1 MEIPILTLLILVP
14 LIGAA
19 ATFFLRGD
27 SVKLAGTLTTAIVV
41 ALSFKALLMYDSA
54 NPNIQLIEHHEWI
67 PSVGITYTLGVDG
80 ISIAMILLTA
90 VVSLAAI
97 LYAYGTQKRINHLFS
112 MLLLTEAGLIGVFT
126 AMDFFLFYV
135 FWEIVLIP
143 LYFVINIWG
152 EKHRK
157 YASIKFLIY
166 THVGSVIMLLGIFA
180 IYFLGGMDNF
190 MMLEMLNDGTG
201 KIINAELLGIDTAL
215 IPYIFLAIFFGMAV
229 KMALVP
235 FHTWCP
241 DAYLNAPTAGT
252 IMLAALLSKMG
263 AYGMIR
269 ICVMM
274 FPGTTV
280 DYSFILLIF
289 AVVTMIYGAM
299 LALAQVDFKK
309 LLAYSSISHVGYIM
323 LGIAAVNAIGMQGA
337 VFQMFNHG
345 LVIGLLFIGI
355 AVIKQNAGTRIIDEL
370 GGIVKKMPLLVSFIM
385 VGIFAT
391 IGLPGLCTFVSEV
404 LVYMGVFKTYF
415 PFETLELTKEA
426 VVVLLSA
433 LTILIT
439 IGYALFAAQ
448 RALFGPYNEGLEDT
462 MEVREVDK
470 NYILIPLIVLSSL
483 IIIVGLMPHLV
494 LDIFNSTAEQIGA
507 LLIRP

>member
-1 MEIPILTLLILVP
+1 
-14 LIGAA
+14 
-19 ATFFLRGD
+19 
-27 SVKLAGTLTTAIVV
+27 
-41 ALSFKALLMYDSA
+41 
-54 NPNIQLIEHHEWI
+54 
-67 PSVGITYTLGVDG
+67 
-80 ISIAMILLTA
+80 
-90 VVSLAAI
+90 
-97 LYAYGTQKRINHLFS
+97 
-112 MLLLTEAGLIGVFT
+112 
-126 AMDFFLFYV
+126 
-135 FWEIVLIP
+135 
-143 LYFVINIWG
+143 
-152 EKHRK
+152 
-157 YASIKFLIY
+157 
-166 THVGSVIMLLGIFA
+166 
-180 IYFLGGMDNF
+180 
-190 MMLEMLNDGTG
+190 
-201 KIINAELLGIDTAL
+201 
-215 IPYIFLAIFFGMAV
+215 
-229 KMALVP
+229 
-235 FHTWCP
+235 
-241 DAYLNAPTAGT
+241 
-252 IMLAALLSKMG
+252 MLAALLSKMG

-355 AVIKQNAGTRIIDEL
+355 AVIKKNAGTRMIDEL

-448 RALFGPYNEGLEDT
+448 RYALFAAQRALFGPYNEGLEDT

>member
-1 MEIPILTLLILVP
+1 MDIPILTLLILVP

-19 ATFFLRGD
+19 LTFFLRGN
-27 SVKLAGTLTTAIVV
+27 SVKAAGALITAVTLV
-41 ALSFKALLMYDSA
+41 LSFITLSMYDSG
-54 NPNIQLIEHHEWI
+54 NPNIQLIEYHQWI
-67 PSVGITYTLGVDG
+67 PSMGITYTLGADG
-80 ISIAMILLTA
+80 LSVTMILLTA
-90 VVSLAAI
+90 LVSLAAI
-97 LYAYGTQKRINHLFS
+97 LYAYGTNKRINHLFS
-112 MLLLTEAGLIGVFT
+112 LLLLTEAGLMGVFT

-152 EKHRK
+152 EKYRK

-166 THVGSVIMLLGIFA
+166 THVGSVIMILGLFA

-190 MMLEMLNDGTG
+190 MMIEMLDDGTG
-201 KIINAELLGIDTAL
+201 KIINAETLGIPVNL
-215 IPYIFLAIFFGMAV
+215 IPFIFLAIFFGMAV

-241 DAYLNAPTAGT
+241 DAYVNAPTAGT

-274 FPGTTV
+274 FPATTV
-280 DYSFILLIF
+280 DYSFILLVF
-289 AVVTMIYGAM
+289 AAVTMVYGAV

-323 LGIAAVNAIGMQGA
+323 LGIAAVNAIGLQGA

-345 LVIGLLFIGI
+345 LVVGLLFIGI
-355 AVIKQNAGTRIIDEL
+355 AVVKQNAGTRIIGEL
-370 GGIVKKMPLLVSFIM
+370 GGIVKKMPVLVSFIM

-404 LVYMGVFKTYF
+404 LVFLGAFKAYFVFGLNIKTII
-415 PFETLELTKEA
+415 
-426 VVVLLSA
+426 VLLSTV
-433 LTILIT
+433 TILIT

-448 RALFGPYNEGLEDT
+448 RAFFGPYNEGLEAVQRVH
-462 MEVREVDK
+462 EIDK
-470 NYILIPLIVLSSL
+470 NYILIPLVILASL
-483 IIIVGLMPHLV
+483 IIITGLMPYLV
-494 LDIFNSTAEQIGA
+494 LDILNKTVENIGT
-507 LLIRP
+507 LLVR

>member
-19 ATFFLRGD
+19 LTFFLRGN
-27 SVKLAGTLTTAIVV
+27 SVKAAGTLIMAVTLV
-41 ALSFKALLMYDSA
+41 LSFITLSMYDSG
-54 NPNIQLIEHHEWI
+54 NPNIQLIEYHQWI
-67 PSVGITYTLGVDG
+67 PSMGITYTLGADG
-80 ISIAMILLTA
+80 LSVTMILLTA
-90 VVSLAAI
+90 LVSLAAI
-97 LYAYGTQKRINHLFS
+97 LYAYGVNKRINHLFS
-112 MLLLTEAGLIGVFT
+112 LLLLTEAGLMGVFT

-152 EKHRK
+152 EKYRK

-166 THVGSVIMLLGIFA
+166 THVGSVIMILGLFA
-180 IYFLGGMDNF
+180 IYFLGGMNNF
-190 MMLEMLNDGTG
+190 MMIEMLDDGTG
-201 KIINAELLGIDTAL
+201 KIINAETLGIPVNL
-215 IPYIFLAIFFGMAV
+215 IPFIFLAIFFGMAV

-241 DAYLNAPTAGT
+241 DAYVNAPTAGT

-280 DYSFILLIF
+280 DYSFILLVF
-289 AVVTMIYGAM
+289 AAVTMVYGAV

-323 LGIAAVNAIGMQGA
+323 LGIAAVNAIGLQGA

-345 LVIGLLFIGI
+345 LVVGLLFIGI
-355 AVIKQNAGTRIIDEL
+355 AVVKQNAGTRIIGEL
-370 GGIVKKMPLLVSFIM
+370 GGIVKKMPVLVSFIM

-404 LVYMGVFKTYF
+404 LVFLGAFKEYFVFGLNIKTII
-415 PFETLELTKEA
+415 
-426 VVVLLSA
+426 VLLSTV
-433 LTILIT
+433 TILIT

-448 RALFGPYNEGLEDT
+448 RAFFGPYNEGLEAVQKVH
-462 MEVREVDK
+462 EIDK
-470 NYILIPLIVLSSL
+470 NYILIPIIILASL
-483 IIIVGLMPHLV
+483 IIITGLMPYLV
-494 LDIFNSTAEQIGA
+494 LDILNSTVENIGT
-507 LLIRP
+507 LLVR

>member
-19 ATFFLRGD
+19 LTFFLRGN
-27 SVKLAGTLTTAIVV
+27 SVKAAGTLITAVTLV
-41 ALSFKALLMYDSA
+41 LSFITLSMYDSG
-54 NPNIQLIEHHEWI
+54 NPNIQLIEYHQWI
-67 PSVGITYTLGVDG
+67 PSMGITYTLGADG
-80 ISIAMILLTA
+80 LSVTMILLTA
-90 VVSLAAI
+90 LVSLAAI
-97 LYAYGTQKRINHLFS
+97 LYAYGVNKRINHLFS
-112 MLLLTEAGLIGVFT
+112 LLLLTEAGLMGVFT

-152 EKHRK
+152 EKYRK

-166 THVGSVIMLLGIFA
+166 THVGSVIMILGLFA

-190 MMLEMLNDGTG
+190 MMIEMLDDGTG
-201 KIINAELLGIDTAL
+201 KIINAETLGIPVNL
-215 IPYIFLAIFFGMAV
+215 IPFIFLAIFFGMAV

-241 DAYLNAPTAGT
+241 DAYVNAPTAGT

-280 DYSFILLIF
+280 DYSFILLVF
-289 AVVTMIYGAM
+289 AAVTMVYGAV

-323 LGIAAVNAIGMQGA
+323 LGIAAVNAIGLQGA

-345 LVIGLLFIGI
+345 LVVGLLFIGI
-355 AVIKQNAGTRIIDEL
+355 AVVKQNAGTRIIGEL
-370 GGIVKKMPLLVSFIM
+370 GGIVKKMPVLVSFIM

-404 LVYMGVFKTYF
+404 LVFLGAFKEYFVFGLNIKTII
-415 PFETLELTKEA
+415 
-426 VVVLLSA
+426 VLLSTV
-433 LTILIT
+433 TILIT

-448 RALFGPYNEGLEDT
+448 RAFFGPYNEGLEAVQKVH
-462 MEVREVDK
+462 EIDK
-470 NYILIPLIVLSSL
+470 NYILIPIIILASL
-483 IIIVGLMPHLV
+483 IIITGLMPYLV
-494 LDIFNSTAEQIGA
+494 LDILNSTVENIGT
-507 LLIRP
+507 LLVR

>member
-1 MEIPILTLLILVP
+1 MDIPILTLLILVP
-14 LIGAA
+14 LLGAA
-19 ATFFLRGD
+19 LTFFLRGN
-27 SVKLAGTLTTAIVV
+27 SVKAAGTLITAVTLV
-41 ALSFKALLMYDSA
+41 LSFITLSMYDSG
-54 NPNIQLIEHHEWI
+54 NPNIQLIEYHQWI
-67 PSVGITYTLGVDG
+67 PSMGITYTLGADG
-80 ISIAMILLTA
+80 LSVTMILLTA
-90 VVSLAAI
+90 LVSLAAI
-97 LYAYGTQKRINHLFS
+97 LYAYGTNKRINHLFS
-112 MLLLTEAGLIGVFT
+112 LLLLTEAGLMGVFT

-152 EKHRK
+152 EKYRK

-166 THVGSVIMLLGIFA
+166 THVGSVIMILGLFA

-190 MMLEMLNDGTG
+190 MMIEMLDNGTG
-201 KIINAELLGIDTAL
+201 KIINAETLGIPVNL
-215 IPYIFLAIFFGMAV
+215 IPFIFLAIFFGMAV

-241 DAYLNAPTAGT
+241 DAYVNAPTAGT

-274 FPGTTV
+274 FPATTV
-280 DYSFILLIF
+280 DYSFILLVF
-289 AVVTMIYGAM
+289 AAVTMVYGAV

-345 LVIGLLFIGI
+345 LVVGLLFIGI
-355 AVIKQNAGTRIIDEL
+355 AVVKQNAGTRIIGEL
-370 GGIVKKMPLLVSFIM
+370 GGVVKKMPVLVSFIM

-404 LVYMGVFKTYF
+404 LVFLGAFKTYF
-415 PFETLELTKEA
+415 VFGLTLKTII
-426 VVVLLSA
+426 VLLSTV
-433 LTILIT
+433 TILIT

-448 RALFGPYNEGLEDT
+448 RAFFGPYNEGLEAVQKVH
-462 MEVREVDK
+462 EIDK
-470 NYILIPLIVLSSL
+470 NYILIPLIILASL
-483 IIIVGLMPHLV
+483 IIITGLMPYLV
-494 LDIFNSTAEQIGA
+494 LDILNSTVENIGT
-507 LLIRP
+507 LLVR